1 MKIYDSHTHTN
12 HSHDGKYTVN
22 QMAQQAQNL
31 GLDGIIF
38 TDHVDSAALKSA
50 AALNN
55 IYELICDID
64 SAKENFNIEILKGM
78 ELGDML
84 NNPFEKDIYNLY
96 DKLDFV
102 LASTHVSF
110 SYNMIFD
117 DYKGHMKYIEN
128 HTDAELDIFLKK
140 YYDNLKKI
148 ISTIKADSIAHITF
162 PFKYISVKCGNHIDM
177 KKYYKEI
184 CEIMKIGIE
193 RDMALEINTSACKRA
208 LYDFI
213 PNKELLV
220 EYKKMGG
227 KKITLG
233 SDAHI
238 TEHIAR
244 SFDDAFDLMRDI
256 GFNSYFIYKNHKPTE
271 LGFN

>member
-1 MKIYDSHTHTN
+1 
-12 HSHDGKYTVN
+12 
-22 QMAQQAQNL
+22 
-31 GLDGIIF
+31 
-38 TDHVDSAALKSA
+38 
-50 AALNN
+50 
-55 IYELICDID
+55 
-64 SAKENFNIEILKGM
+64 
-78 ELGDML
+78 
-84 NNPFEKDIYNLY
+84 
-96 DKLDFV
+96 
-102 LASTHVSF
+102 
-110 SYNMIFD
+110 
-117 DYKGHMKYIEN
+117 
-128 HTDAELDIFLKK
+128 
-140 YYDNLKKI
+140 
-148 ISTIKADSIAHITF
+148 
-162 PFKYISVKCGNHIDM
+162 
-177 KKYYKEI
+177 
-184 CEIMKIGIE
+184 MKIGIE